1 MSGERMNNL
10 YLAECKEST
19 MYAGKVG
26 DLQSENATL
35 KAEVERLKKV
45 MEESLIGDSK
55 TIDAKDRKIQELK
68 EKLGKAIRL
77 IKDLRWVITPLRC
90 GSRSQED
97 LEIAN
102 RLLREDEIL
111 KELEVSHED

>member
-35 KAEVERLKKV
+35 KAEVERLKSENKMLKV
-45 MEESLIGDSK
+45 ETVSVAPGCIVVKSEEV
-55 TIDAKDRKIQELK
+55 Q
-68 EKLGKAIRL
+68 
-77 IKDLRWVITPLRC
+77 P
-90 GSRSQED
+90 
-97 LEIAN
+97 
-102 RLLREDEIL
+102 
-111 KELEVSHED
+111 

>member
-1 MSGERMNNL
+1 M
-10 YLAECKEST
+10 
-19 MYAGKVG
+19 
-26 DLQSENATL
+26 DISEAVIVAREIDEL
-35 KAEVERLKKV
+35 KFKLSSSKAEVERLKKV